1 MVFLVRG
8 TEAENIR
15 KRRKQ
20 REEKTLKIEEK
31 EKRRIQGKSSNNNK
45 HLWFYLLYKKL
56 YFARKYS
63 LKKSNLYR
71 HILFTVFIPCRI
83 FETQ

>member
-45 HLWFYLLYKKL
+45 HL
-56 YFARKYS
+56 
-63 LKKSNLYR
+63 
-71 HILFTVFIPCRI
+71 
-83 FETQ
+83 